1 MESRRMD
8 SWVACYAKFR
18 PAPEN
23 LVSLTLRLLRSLDQN
38 DHLFEKR
45 SDFWNAVEFW
55 NCGCGGAGGELVG
68 GTDES

>member
-1 MESRRMD
+1 MD
-8 SWVACYAKFR
+8 SWAACCTKFR

-23 LVSLTLRLLRSLDQN
+23 LVSLTLRLLCSLDQK

-45 SDFWNAVEFW
+45 SNFGIALAFR
-55 NCGCGGAGGELVG
+55 NCCCGGAGVGLVG

>member
-8 SWVACYAKFR
+8 SWVACNAKSR
-18 PAPEN
+18 QAPEN

-38 DHLFEKR
+38 DHLFVKR
-45 SDFWNAVEFW
+45 SNFWNALEFW
-55 NCGCGGAGGELVG
+55 NCGCGWAGVGLVG